1 MSISAKLYIEDK
13 VFNVLKFGFKFNQK
27 SSASGYPSATT
38 TGGQFDIVIESTKDP
53 LFFEWMTSGD
63 MLSKAKIE
71 VSQSFVFGKT
81 RKIEL
86 LDVYCLQFQ
95 EKFDGINSQPMQS
108 FLRLS
113 PAIMLQDG
121 AKIFEWY
128 WKVTDLEAN
137 AEDTVIDNAEPKLLS
152 YHIEDLEN
160 NIIEEKTIKENQE
173 IYLVINSENTQD
185 EISDI
190 DLDNSAIDF
199 EYNGEWMEDD
209 IIRDIVL
216 NDNFTKVKLK
226 AVKQQQQ
233 QN

>member
-38 TGGQFDIVIESTKDP
+38 TGGQFDIVIESIKDP

-71 VSQSFVFGKT
+71 ISQSFVFGKT

-121 AKIFEWY
+121 VKIFEWY
-128 WKVTDLEAN
+128 WKVTDLDAN
-137 AEDTVIDNAEPKLLS
+137 AEDTVLDNDPEILN
-152 YHIEDLEN
+152 YHIEDLEGN
-160 NIIEEKTIKENQE
+160 E
-173 IYLVINSENTQD
+173 IDQD
-185 EISDI
+185 EIAIDDEI
-190 DLDNSAIDF
+190 ILVIETRNAVGEVFEFDLDDQKLDY
-199 EYNGEWMEDD
+199 EHNGVKLEDD
-209 IIRDIVL
+209 TLEVQIT
-216 NDNFTKVKLK
+216 NDVEYIPLK
-226 AVKQQQQ
+226 AILQED
-233 QN
+233 